1 MGSVNAAVLLL
12 ICLGDRRV
20 PGRSQGGLV
29 DALAAMPRP
38 RGSAD
43 FFFVREL
50 NVLKTNFQH
59 PVWWGLVMHLCE
71 IGLCLGLDRSY

>member
-1 MGSVNAAVLLL
+1 VGSVNAAVLLL
-12 ICLGDRRV
+12 FCLGDRRV

-43 FFFVREL
+43 FFFFCSRVKCSEDEFSAPCL
-50 NVLKTNFQH
+50 VGTCDA
-59 PVWWGLVMHLCE
+59 PV
-71 IGLCLGLDRSY
+71 